1 MTQTPVFEI
10 KDLMFSYQK
19 GAPNVVKGINFKIHE
34 GEIFGLLGPS
44 GAGKSTT
51 QKILTKLLTGYE
63 GSVLYFGKPLDS
75 YSNAYFED
83 VGVGFELPVHFQKLT
98 ALENMRF
105 FQNLYHT
112 QAPIEPLLERVGLL
126 EDKDK
131 LVGSFSKGMKM
142 RLNFVRALL
151 NQPKVLFLDEVTNGL
166 DPTNARILK
175 DMILEFKQAGGTVL
189 LTTHLMHD
197 VEALCD
203 RVAFIKDGQIVESD
217 TPRALKLK
225 YGQRRVTVEHFVN
238 GSTAKAHFELDG
250 IGKNPKFLELLNTQ
264 TIETIHTGET
274 SLEEIFIQI
283 TGRDVRE

>member
-1 MTQTPVFEI
+1 MTITPVFEI
-10 KDLMFSYQK
+10 KDLMFSYKK
-19 GAPNVVKGINFKIHE
+19 GSPNVVKGIDFKIHE

-63 GSVLYFGKPLDS
+63 GSVLYRGKPLES
-75 YSNAYFED
+75 YSNAYFEE

-105 FQNLYHT
+105 FQNLYQT
-112 QAPIEPLLERVGLL
+112 QSPIEPLLERVGLL

-166 DPTNARILK
+166 DPTNAKILK

-203 RVAFIKDGQIVESD
+203 RVAFIKEGQIVESN

-238 GSTAKAHFELDG
+238 GSTAKAHFELDS
-250 IGKNPKFLELLNTQ
+250 IGKNPKFLELLKTQ

-274 SLEEIFIQI
+274 SLEEIFIKI

>member
-1 MTQTPVFEI
+1 MHKTPVFEVKNLTYRYK
-10 KDLMFSYQK
+10 KD
-19 GAPNVVKGINFKIHE
+19 GENVVKGIDFKIEE

-51 QKILTKLLTGYE
+51 QKILTKLLSGYQ
-63 GSVLYFGKPLDS
+63 GDVLYFGKPLES
-75 YSNAYFED
+75 YDNRYFED

-105 FQNLYHT
+105 FQNLYQT
-112 QAPIEPLLERVGLL
+112 KVPIEPLLERVGLL

-166 DPTNARILK
+166 DPSNARILK
-175 DMILEFKQAGGTVL
+175 DMILEFKQNGGTVL

-203 RVAFIKDGQIVESD
+203 RVAFIKQGEIVETD

-225 YGQRRVTVEHFVN
+225 YGSRRLTVEHYVN
-238 GSTAKAHFELDG
+238 GKTAKAQFDLDG
-250 IGKNPKFLELLNTQ
+250 IGKNSKFLELLNTQ

-274 SLEEIFIQI
+274 SLEEIFIHI
-283 TGRDVRE
+283 TGRDGRG